1 MEVGKFHHTGAR
13 LTLDK
18 VTLEGSIGGGT
29 GVRGYGLFICTGNEA
44 VVMSGKVIGGI
55 YTEGALTMSGGSA
68 EQLKLGLLDNISVTL
83 SGGSFGSIKTGNDA
97 SYQSLLAGGYA
108 YQKQGGALLKLSEM
122 KENTAVTVVK
132 CSHPDDH
139 SGGTVCPYCG
149 CAAEVT
155 KPDGSIS
162 YHRTRCV

>member
-1 MEVGKFHHTGAR
+1 
-13 LTLDK
+13 
-18 VTLEGSIGGGT
+18 
-29 GVRGYGLFICTGNEA
+29 
-44 VVMSGKVIGGI
+44 MSGKVIGGI

-162 YHRTRCV
+162 YHRTTDAAIAAADGGTVKLLANADELTIGSPSSRLPVGWIRSLNDWIIAE